1 MEHALYI
8 AILVAMGATVL
19 VLMIGIGGY
28 AKGGK
33 FNKNYGNKMMRLR
46 ILCQFIAVVLIVLF
60 VTVRGMMA
68 GG

>member
-1 MEHALYI
+1 MEKALFI
-8 AILVAMGATVL
+8 AVLVAMGAVVI

-46 ILCQFIAVVLIVLF
+46 ILFQFIAVVLIVAF
-60 VTVRGMMA
+60 VAVRGMV
-68 GG
+68 GN